1 MQPEMKERTT
11 ETAVPWAALTT
22 QQQASV
28 TNELARL
35 LCQYVQGNQTGARL
49 RQNQEGPNEQPSQ
62 DS

>member
-1 MQPEMKERTT
+1 MQPVMKERVT

-22 QQQASV
+22 QQQARV

-35 LCQYVQGNQTGARL
+35 LCQYVQGNRLQAVATGK
-49 RQNQEGPNEQPSQ
+49 QEGPNEQPSQ